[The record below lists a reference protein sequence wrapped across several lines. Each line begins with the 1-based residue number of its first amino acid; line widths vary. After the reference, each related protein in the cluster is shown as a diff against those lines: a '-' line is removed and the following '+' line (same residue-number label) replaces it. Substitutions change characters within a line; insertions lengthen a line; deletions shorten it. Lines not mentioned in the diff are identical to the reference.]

1 MSVVLVLALKALAG
15 GTLVVAF
22 AVLGERIRP
31 QGLAGLLAAA
41 PSVAL
46 ASLAVTVLSTGM
58 HDTIAAA
65 TGMLVG
71 AVALGVASLVAV
83 DTVRRFGALRGSLLS
98 LTAWALT
105 AAALFG
111 VTLR

>member
-46 ASLAVTVLSTGM
+46 ASLAVTALTEGT

-71 AVALGVASLVAV
+71 AAALGVASLVAV
-83 DTVRRFGALRGSLLS
+83 DTVRRFGALRGSILS

-105 AAALFG
+105 AAVLFG

>member
-15 GTLVVAF
+15 GTLVAAF

-46 ASLAVTVLSTGM
+46 ASLAVTALTEGT
-58 HDTIAAA
+58 HDAIAAA

-71 AVALGVASLVAV
+71 AAALGVASLVAV
-83 DTVRRFGALRGSLLS
+83 DTVRRFGALRGSILS

-105 AAALFG
+105 AAVLFG

>member
-1 MSVVLVLALKALAG
+1 MNVLLLLTLKALAG

-22 AVLGERIRP
+22 AILGERIRP

-46 ASLAVTVLSTGM
+46 ASLALTVLTKGT

-65 TGMLVG
+65 TGMIVG

-83 DTVRRFGALRGSLLS
+83 DTVRRFGALRGSILS
-98 LTAWALT
+98 LTAWLFT

-111 VTLR
+111 VTMR

>member
-1 MSVVLVLALKALAG
+1 M
-15 GTLVVAF
+15 
-22 AVLGERIRP
+22 LGERIRP

-46 ASLAVTVLSTGM
+46 ASLAVTALTAGT

-71 AVALGVASLVAV
+71 AAALGVASLVAV
-83 DTVRRFGALRGSLLS
+83 DTVRRFGALRGSILS
-98 LTAWALT
+98 LTAWAVT

>member
-46 ASLAVTVLSTGM
+46 ASLAVTALSTGA

-71 AVALGVASLVAV
+71 AVALGVAALVAV
-83 DTVRRFGALRGSLLS
+83 DTVRRFGALRGSILS
-98 LTAWALT
+98 LTAWAVT